1 MENILRMGKFRDKVL
16 VVEDEFINREI
27 LGHILEGSYDVT
39 LAENGREAIEIVAK
53 NKVPFSLILLDLLM
67 PDMDGFKFLEE
78 TKDDEK
84 IKNIP
89 IIVMTSDESAEV
101 DCIKHGAVD
110 FITKPYMPEV
120 ILARCERIIE
130 LYKNKSII
138 RSAEKDELTGL
149 YSKDFFFEYIRQI
162 ESREEQ
168 KPMDAV
174 VVNIEHFHMINEMY
188 GRDVGD
194 EILKLVGTKLPDA
207 FITSVAKED
216 ATYCPVV
223 LGCRPD
229 SDVFYLYS
237 EHNGEYGELFGELQD
252 EIIRL
257 APVPHV
263 RLRVG
268 IYHNV
273 DKSESVES
281 RFDHAKLACDK
292 IRDDFTKQIEIYSKE
307 QNESDLYHE
316 RLISDMEEAI
326 ENKDFVV
333 YFQPKYNIQKGD
345 KPVLSSAEAL
355 IRWNH
360 RELGMISPGDFIP
373 LFESNGL
380 VQKLDYYVWCGAAE
394 AIKLW
399 RDKYGVTVPVSVNVS
414 RVDVYDPELENKLLD
429 ILDRN
434 GLTPADMM
442 LEITESAYSDD
453 STGLAETVRS
463 LQSKGFKIEM
473 DDFGSGYSAL
483 NTITTLPFDILKMD
497 MKFVRNINKDEKSLK
512 LVELVMEIARFMNVP
527 VVAEGVEDEDQL
539 TKLKDMGCEVIQGF
553 YFSRPVP
560 EADFRA
566 FIEKEIN

>member
-1 MENILRMGKFRDKVL
+1 MDNILRMGAFRDKVL

-27 LGHILEGSYDVT
+27 LGHILEGYYDVT

-67 PDMDGFKFLEE
+67 PDMDGFQFLEE

-162 ESREEQ
+162 ESHEEQ
-168 KPMDAV
+168 KPMDAI

-194 EILKLVGTKLPDA
+194 EILKLVGTKLPNA
-207 FITSVAKED
+207 FITSVTKND
-216 ATYCPVV
+216 AAYCPVV
-223 LGCRPD
+223 LGSRPD
-229 SDVFYLYS
+229 SDIFYLYS
-237 EHNGEYGELFGELQD
+237 EHNTEYGDLFEDLQE
-252 EIIRL
+252 EIVRL

-268 IYHNV
+268 IYQNV

-316 RLISDMEEAI
+316 RLINDMEEAI
-326 ENKDFVV
+326 ENRDFVV

-394 AIKLW
+394 AIKGW

-429 ILDRN
+429 ILAKN
-434 GLTPADMM
+434 GLEPKDMM

-463 LQSKGFKIEM
+463 LQEKGFKIEM

-497 MKFVRNINKDEKSLK
+497 MKFVRNMNKDEKSLK

-553 YFSRPVP
+553 YFSKPVP